1 MSREQLSTGVVL
13 RRTRVGVRRGPMSG
27 SAVVEREGPAT
38 ILVVDDDDRLVSS
51 VRRVLAY
58 EGYRVLTATSG
69 PEGLKLARD
78 ESPDLIILDVMLPQ
92 KLGFDVCR
100 DLRQRGLDTA
110 ILMVTA
116 RAQVMDRVVGLRLGA
131 DDYLSK
137 PFHPAELL
145 ARVDALLRR
154 VRKSDRP
161 PVRTFQFGD
170 VEADFDRAEVRKRGR
185 AVNMAAKELQLLRYL
200 VEHRERVVTRQ
211 EIMQQVWE
219 YSKDASSRTID
230 VHVAWLRQKLENQ
243 PQSPKHIQ
251 TIRGRG
257 YRFTA

>member
-1 MSREQLSTGVVL
+1 MSSNILLVEDDPGLVLTVSDLLSGEGYTVESAGDGESGLAKASTGNF
-13 RRTRVGVRRGPMSG
+13 
-27 SAVVEREGPAT
+27 
-38 ILVVDDDDRLVSS
+38 
-51 VRRVLAY
+51 
-58 EGYRVLTATSG
+58 
-69 PEGLKLARD
+69 
-78 ESPDLIILDVMLPQ
+78 DLIILDVMLPQ

>member
-1 MSREQLSTGVVL
+1 MPPARGGLGTGSVQSAPKGSAMSSNILLVEDDPGLVLTVSDLLSGEGYTVESAGDGESGLAKASTGNF
-13 RRTRVGVRRGPMSG
+13 
-27 SAVVEREGPAT
+27 
-38 ILVVDDDDRLVSS
+38 
-51 VRRVLAY
+51 
-58 EGYRVLTATSG
+58 
-69 PEGLKLARD
+69 
-78 ESPDLIILDVMLPQ
+78 DLIILDVMLPQ

-185 AVNMAAKELQLLRYL
+185 AVNMAA
-200 VEHRERVVTRQ
+200 
-211 EIMQQVWE
+211 
-219 YSKDASSRTID
+219 
-230 VHVAWLRQKLENQ
+230 
-243 PQSPKHIQ
+243 
-251 TIRGRG
+251 
-257 YRFTA
+257 